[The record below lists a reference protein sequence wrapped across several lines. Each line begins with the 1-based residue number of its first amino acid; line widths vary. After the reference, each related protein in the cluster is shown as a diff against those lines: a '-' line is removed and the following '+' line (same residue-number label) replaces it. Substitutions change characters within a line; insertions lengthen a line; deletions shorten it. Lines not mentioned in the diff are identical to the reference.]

1 MLETPCN
8 RLKEIRESAEPK
20 IELYDIAHCL
30 RVSTDTVRRWDDNKL
45 AIPSKYLASLVD
57 LLGCTSDHLLGLD
70 RQPLDQGRASVA

>member
-1 MLETPCN
+1 MLEAPTN

-45 AIPSKYLASLVD
+45 AIPSKYLATLID

-70 RQPLDQGRASVA
+70 RQSTETPKAAA